1 MVECCAISNRYANVT
16 QSNLD
21 LGNHSLIDKFLHR
34 LYNSVKL
41 IQSVEVANL
50 WLKNQSNITSIK
62 ALIWSLLFGQN
73 APAVLTVKYLIQ
85 SSKCNFS

>member
-41 IQSVEVANL
+41 IRSVEVANL
-50 WLKNQSNITSIK
+50 WLNQSNIRSIK
-62 ALIWSLLFGQN
+62 AFIWSLFGQN
-73 APAVLTVKYLIQ
+73 APAVLTGKYLIQ